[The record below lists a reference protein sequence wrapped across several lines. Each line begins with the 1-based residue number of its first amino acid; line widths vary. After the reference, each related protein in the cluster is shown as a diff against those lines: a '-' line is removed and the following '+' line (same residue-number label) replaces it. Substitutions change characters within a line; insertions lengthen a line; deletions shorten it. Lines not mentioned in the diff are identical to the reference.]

1 MHICVGNCQNWPG
14 RVQNQI
20 DDQVYKFPHLILN
33 QVELLEHIYI
43 QQFKIDERKIKLFDD
58 TANV

>member
-1 MHICVGNCQNWPG
+1 MTRFINFV
-14 RVQNQI
+14 V
-20 DDQVYKFPHLILN
+20 KAHLILD

-43 QQFKIDERKIKLFDD
+43 QQFKIDERKMKLLDD